1 MASSS
6 PGNEQD
12 TPDDVPDLISE
23 DNIETPTSVSPSPLA
38 SCLKKPSG
46 HTGCSALRTPSS
58 SSTSGSTISSP
69 PSSSLRRRRLHRHR
83 HRPSTGRRVHGLWS
97 NNDETTTSTNNYFE
111 LLRDDTLSS
120 ILDFLNLADLCRAGM
135 VGRQWKYL
143 VHNNNQSES
152 SSSLWK
158 RVDATEF
165 VEKAFETFSKRR
177 TSSAGDDASK
187 LTGQALER
195 ILQPHKPNTLVIRNI
210 QDRLSA
216 DHYLPSIS
224 SLQELTLTHFNNLTD
239 THVHVM
245 MLMTLNH
252 HHHHLQK
259 QNPHANELLRVL
271 ALEDCS
277 LLTNASI
284 RSIATKCTSLE
295 TVSLRGNVQI
305 DDIKPLADLLVTTTK
320 DHQPTL
326 SMMFSPTPKSPPPAL
341 FNSLFM
347 PPPPRPSSPPAS
359 KTLQSLFAPPGTSP
373 PRKHISKAVKMT
385 SMMPILGNLQ
395 HLDVRDTKLTA
406 SSLLQC
412 FQQQKNQSLIISLKS
427 LRVNG
432 DTWTDRH
439 LAELTKVVALKELL
453 ELDLT
458 CSSKSK
464 IGTLSDQ
471 GVLQSLRACSNLR
484 YLNLSGHVGITTT
497 IIRHA
502 PKLQEL
508 ILLEE

>member
-1 MASSS
+1 
-6 PGNEQD
+6 
-12 TPDDVPDLISE
+12 
-23 DNIETPTSVSPSPLA
+23 
-38 SCLKKPSG
+38 
-46 HTGCSALRTPSS
+46 
-58 SSTSGSTISSP
+58 
-69 PSSSLRRRRLHRHR
+69 
-83 HRPSTGRRVHGLWS
+83 
-97 NNDETTTSTNNYFE
+97 
-111 LLRDDTLSS
+111 
-120 ILDFLNLADLCRAGM
+120 M

-143 VHNNNQSES
+143 VHNDNNNNSES
-152 SSSLWK
+152 SSSSSIWK

-165 VEKAFETFSKRR
+165 VEKAFETFSKR
-177 TSSAGDDASK
+177 TSCAGDDASK

-195 ILQPHKPNTLVIRNI
+195 ILQPHKPKTLVIRNI

-259 QNPHANELLRVL
+259 QKTQANNLLRVL

-284 RSIATKCTSLE
+284 RSIAMKCTNLE
-295 TVSLRGNVQI
+295 TVSLKGNIQI
-305 DDIKPLADLLVTTTK
+305 DNIKPLADLLVATTK
-320 DHQPTL
+320 NHQPTL
-326 SMMFSPTPKSPPPAL
+326 SMIFSPTPKSPPPAL
-341 FNSLFM
+341 FTSLFM
-347 PPPPRPSSPPAS
+347 PPPPPSSTPPASSTSLRSLFAPETPKSPPAALFTSLYMPPPPRSSSPPAS
-359 KTLQSLFAPPGTSP
+359 STSLQSLFAPPGTSP
-373 PRKHISKAVKMT
+373 PRKHVSKTATTRPMT

-395 HLDVRDTKLTA
+395 HLDVRDTQLTA

-412 FQQQKNQSLIISLKS
+412 FQQQKNRSLLISLKS

-439 LAELTKVVALKELL
+439 LAELAKVVALTELL

-464 IGTLSDQ
+464 IGRLSDQ
-471 GVLQSLRACSNLR
+471 GVLQALRACSKLR

-497 IIRHA
+497 GVAASIIRHA

-508 ILLEE
+508 ILWED